1 MGYKRAYTVQMLR
14 LGVLGGGM
22 KRRGRK
28 MAEQKKKKKQEHTA
42 VELLAEW
49 NVTYKYTV
57 VDKRSALH
65 SRLEEKYSLLM
76 TL

>member
-1 MGYKRAYTVQMLR
+1 
-14 LGVLGGGM
+14 
-22 KRRGRK
+22 